1 MIKKIESDDVSISY
15 VLAAFNHIK
24 DSIDIQDLGQL
35 TTKAEIINLVKSRKK
50 FIIKPVH
57 YLANLI
63 DPKHYGIDLSD
74 EEKFEGEKCLE
85 DLINNMELSEDD
97 KEEVFKTFSCFKT
110 KSGFFNLERIW
121 ASKIENSIEWWNEF
135 NFYKSYKWFA
145 KIASRILSICATSAS
160 VERVF
165 SKHGRIHSKDRNGLL
180 NSRIERIL
188 AIQTYYQSF
197 HRKNKQINNSETESQ
212 YES

>member
-1 MIKKIESDDVSISY
+1 MMKKIEADDISISY

-35 TTKAEIINLVKSRKK
+35 TTKAEIMNLIKSKKK
-50 FIIKPVH
+50 FIIKPVR
-57 YLANLI
+57 YFANLI
-63 DPKHYGIDLSD
+63 DPKHCGIDLSD

-85 DLINNMELSEDD
+85 ALINNMKLSKVD
-97 KEEVFKTFSCFKT
+97 KEEVFKSFSCFKT

-121 ASKIENSIEWWNEF
+121 GGKIQNSIEWWNEF
-135 NFYKSYKWFA
+135 NFYKSYKGFA
-145 KIASRILSICATSAS
+145 KIASRIVSICATSAS

-165 SKHGRIHSKDRNGLL
+165 SKHGRIHSKDRSRLL
-180 NSRIERIL
+180 NSRIQRIL

-197 HRKNKQINNSETESQ
+197 HRKNKQINGSETISI
-212 YES
+212 